1 MALDLDAIQAEAEND
16 PGFKGFPPFEF
27 TFDGELYTVN
37 DSVANLKV
45 LVRITGDDVAGALK
59 AMLGARQYARLDES
73 PKPFTPPQMGALVEA
88 WQKHYGLDVDA
99 GKPEG

>member
-1 MALDLDAIQAEAEND
+1 
-16 PGFKGFPPFEF
+16 
-27 TFDGELYTVN
+27 
-37 DSVANLKV
+37 
-45 LVRITGDDVAGALK
+45 
-59 AMLGARQYARLDES
+59 MLGARQYARLDES